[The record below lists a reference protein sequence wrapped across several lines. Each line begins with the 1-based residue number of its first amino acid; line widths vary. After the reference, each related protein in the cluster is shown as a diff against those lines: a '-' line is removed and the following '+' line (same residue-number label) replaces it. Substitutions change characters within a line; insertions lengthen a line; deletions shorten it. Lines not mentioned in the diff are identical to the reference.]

1 MRESKQ
7 YRITVCVLTALLL
20 GILFFIA
27 INVGSLHVSFSQL
40 WKGLFVS
47 YDETVATIYHIRFPR
62 IFLTMIAGAA
72 LSVSGVLL
80 QAVMKNP
87 LADPGIIGVSG
98 GASIMSVLVV
108 MLFPQYYFMTPI
120 FACTGGLVAC
130 FIVYSLSWKSGL
142 NPLRMI
148 LIGVAIQSICS
159 AVLEVFNTMS
169 GGNLT
174 GVASIVN
181 QNISLKTWDDVTM
194 LAIYIIPTLCL
205 SLFCIKSCD
214 LLALDDKTLHSLG
227 INVTT
232 VRIILSVIA
241 VLLASITTAI
251 LGVISFLAL
260 LVPHIARILVG
271 HHHKI
276 LIPYSMLL
284 GACLLLAADTIGR
297 IVLSPYEI
305 SAGIVMAIIGGPLF
319 IFLLR
324 RSQTNGSE
332 TY

>member
-1 MRESKQ
+1 MKGSKQ
-7 YRITVCVLTALLL
+7 YRIALCLLTFLLL
-20 GILFFIA
+20 CVLFFIS
-27 INVGSLHVSFSQL
+27 IHVGSLHVSLSQL
-40 WKGLFVS
+40 WNGLFVS

-62 IFLTMIAGAA
+62 IFLTMIAGAG

-98 GASIMSVLVV
+98 GASIMSVIVV
-108 MLFPQYYFMTPI
+108 MLFPQYYFMTPL
-120 FACTGGLVAC
+120 FAFFGGLITC
-130 FIVYSLSWKSGL
+130 MIVYSLSWKSGL

-159 AVLEVFNTMS
+159 AVLEVLNTLS

-181 QNISLKTWDDVTM
+181 QNISLKTWNDVTM
-194 LAIYIIPTLCL
+194 LAVHIIPTLCL
-205 SLFCIKSCD
+205 SLFCIKQCN
-214 LLALDDKTLHSLG
+214 LLALDDKTLNSLG
-227 INVTT
+227 VNVTT
-232 VRIILSVIA
+232 VRVILSILA

-271 HHHKI
+271 HNHKI

-284 GACLLLAADTIGR
+284 GASLLLAADTIGR
-297 IVLSPYEI
+297 ILVSPYEI

-324 RSQTNGSE
+324 RSQTDGSE

>member
-1 MRESKQ
+1 MKGSKQ
-7 YRITVCVLTALLL
+7 YRIALCLLTFLLL
-20 GILFFIA
+20 CVLFFIS
-27 INVGSLHVSFSQL
+27 IHVGSLHVSLSQL
-40 WKGLFVS
+40 WNGLFVS

-62 IFLTMIAGAA
+62 IFLTMIAGAG

-98 GASIMSVLVV
+98 GASIMSVIVV
-108 MLFPQYYFMTPI
+108 MLFPQYYFMTPL
-120 FACTGGLVAC
+120 FAFFGGLIAC
-130 FIVYSLSWKSGL
+130 MIVYSLSWKSGL

-159 AVLEVFNTMS
+159 AVLEVLNTLS

-181 QNISLKTWDDVTM
+181 QNISLKTWNDVTM
-194 LAIYIIPTLCL
+194 LAVYIIPTLCL
-205 SLFCIKSCD
+205 SLFCIKQCN
-214 LLALDDKTLHSLG
+214 LLALDDKTLNSLG
-227 INVTT
+227 VNVTT
-232 VRIILSVIA
+232 VRVILSILA

-271 HHHKI
+271 HDHKI

-284 GACLLLAADTIGR
+284 GASLLLAADTIGR
-297 IVLSPYEI
+297 ILVSPYEI

-324 RSQTNGSE
+324 RSQTDGSE

>member
-1 MRESKQ
+1 MKATKQ
-7 YRITVCVLTALLL
+7 YRIALCLLTIPLLC
-20 GILFFIA
+20 ILFFIS
-27 INVGSLHVSFSQL
+27 INVGSLHVSLSQL
-40 WKGLFVS
+40 WNGLFVS

-62 IFLTMIAGAA
+62 IFLTMIAGAG

-98 GASIMSVLVV
+98 GASIMSVIVV
-108 MLFPQYYFMTPI
+108 MLFPQYYFMTPL
-120 FACTGGLVAC
+120 FAFLGGLIAC
-130 FIVYSLSWKSGL
+130 VIVYSLSWKSGL

-159 AVLEVFNTMS
+159 AVLEVLNTLS

-181 QNISLKTWDDVTM
+181 QNISLKTWNDVTM
-194 LAIYIIPTLCL
+194 LAVYIIPTLCL
-205 SLFCIKSCD
+205 TLFCIKSCN
-214 LLALDDKTLHSLG
+214 LLALDDKSLNSLG
-227 INVTT
+227 VNVTT
-232 VRIILSVIA
+232 VRIILSILA

-271 HHHKI
+271 HDHKI

-284 GACLLLAADTIGR
+284 GASLLLAADTIGR
-297 IVLSPYEI
+297 IIVSPYEI

-324 RSQTNGSE
+324 RSQTDGSE

>member
-1 MRESKQ
+1 MKGSKQ
-7 YRITVCVLTALLL
+7 YRIALCLLTFLLL
-20 GILFFIA
+20 CVLFFIS
-27 INVGSLHVSFSQL
+27 IHVGSLHVSLSQL
-40 WKGLFVS
+40 WNGLFVS

-62 IFLTMIAGAA
+62 IFLTMIAGAG

-98 GASIMSVLVV
+98 GASIMSVIVV
-108 MLFPQYYFMTPI
+108 MLFPQYYFMTPL
-120 FACTGGLVAC
+120 FAFFGGLIAC
-130 FIVYSLSWKSGL
+130 MIVYSLSWKSGL

-159 AVLEVFNTMS
+159 AVLEVLNTLS

-181 QNISLKTWDDVTM
+181 QNISLKTWNDVTM
-194 LAIYIIPTLCL
+194 LAVHIIPTLCL
-205 SLFCIKSCD
+205 SLFCIKQCN
-214 LLALDDKTLHSLG
+214 LLALDDKTLNSLG
-227 INVTT
+227 VNVTT
-232 VRIILSVIA
+232 VRVILSILA

-271 HHHKI
+271 HDHKI

-284 GACLLLAADTIGR
+284 GASLLLAADTIGR
-297 IVLSPYEI
+297 ILVSPYEI

-324 RSQTNGSE
+324 RSQTDGSE